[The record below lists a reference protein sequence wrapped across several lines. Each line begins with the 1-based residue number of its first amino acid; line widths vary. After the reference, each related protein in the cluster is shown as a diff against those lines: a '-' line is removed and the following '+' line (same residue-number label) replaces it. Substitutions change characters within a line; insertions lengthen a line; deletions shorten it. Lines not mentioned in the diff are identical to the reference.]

1 MTRII
6 LTGGLGNQL
15 FKAFGAIKV
24 LNNQI
29 NGAIFDVSWYQE
41 SNFSE
46 SSIAPRSFEL
56 HNFPNF
62 RNIPS
67 VVKNHA
73 FSSYESRLIAKY
85 PRIMSFFGYFSTS
98 VSMSIVNAPPRV
110 IKGDFESV
118 TALPPNSLLAKLLKF
133 SDAPSIWLADMT
145 KLSELERPIAVHVRR
160 SDYLNYSNTY
170 PQLGRSYYRPALE
183 YLSTVLGKRPVWL
196 FSDDPVLVLS
206 EFQGQ
211 IDFDRVIDSESA
223 ANSVELLE
231 LMSTCL
237 GIVTANSTFSW
248 WAAYI
253 GELNGNVKCVTL
265 PEIFTFLE
273 NDPGKCLR
281 VPGWKIIPI
290 IKEETR

>member
-1 MTRII
+1 VTRII

-15 FKAFGAIKV
+15 FKALGAIRV
-24 LNNQI
+24 LNNQF
-29 NGAIFDVSWYQE
+29 NAAIFDISWYQE

-46 SSIAPRSFEL
+46 GYTAPRSFEL

-67 VVKNHA
+67 VVKSHA
-73 FSSYESRLIAKY
+73 FSSYESRLIARY
-85 PRIMSFFGYFSTS
+85 PRIMSLFGYFSTS
-98 VSMSIVNAPPRV
+98 VSQSFINTSPGV

-118 TALPPNSLLAKLLKF
+118 TALPPDSLISELLKF
-133 SDAPSIWLADMT
+133 SDTRSSWLADMT
-145 KLSELERPIAVHVRR
+145 KLSERERPIAVHVRR

-170 PQLGRSYYRPALE
+170 PKLGLSYYLPALGH
-183 YLSTVLGKRPVWL
+183 LSTVLGKRPVWL

-206 EFQGQ
+206 EFRGQ
-211 IDFDRVIDSESA
+211 VDFDRIIDSDA
-223 ANSVELLE
+223 AVHSVELLE

-253 GELNGNVKCVTL
+253 GELNGNVKSVVL
-265 PEIFTFLE
+265 PEIFTLLE

-290 IKEETR
+290 IKEETQ